1 MYNKFLKVPFALYL
15 VACIWTY
22 NVLRTSF
29 VRFVPST
36 TREFPLIPSTL
47 HLFRTRGETLFHRLS
62 RDASV
67 SDISWN
73 FWNFST
79 NDICIFANNSS
90 KQNARTSS
98 MQERSFPTNFLEM
111 RVNQS
116 NPSRIIW
123 TIFAIS
129 LDEAVARRSFRKR
142 NKTRTSERLAWSSI
156 RGSWNTEKR
165 IAGVGRGEQIF
176 AKPRSFSGNRT

>member
-1 MYNKFLKVPFALYL
+1 MYNEFPKVSFALYL
-15 VACIWTY
+15 VARIWTY
-22 NVLRTSF
+22 NVLRMSF
-29 VRFVPST
+29 VRFVLPT
-36 TREFPLIPSTL
+36 TREFLLIPSIL

-98 MQERSFPTNFLEM
+98 MQERKRRKFPNKFSRNYPNYLDNF
-111 RVNQS
+111 RDFTRQN
-116 NPSRIIW
+116 
-123 TIFAIS
+123 
-129 LDEAVARRSFRKR
+129 VARRSFRKR
-142 NKTRTSERLAWSSI
+142 NKTRTSAGLAWSSI
-156 RGSWNTEKR
+156 RGSWNTEKQ
-165 IAGVGRGEQIF
+165 IAGVRRGEQIF